1 MSERSSTS
9 SFKPPAS
16 RRLRAW
22 PTGLLGVVA
31 IIAGTHLAMRLI
43 WPEPF
48 ANEFLRRRAAEAIKT
63 VQPRIL
69 IAGDSRAQLGLDDH
83 RLGERLG
90 LRRGQVVNLSVP
102 SGDST
107 MFLAAYREFG
117 GRFAP
122 KPIVLFGVSFFS
134 VSDGASE
141 TIMDEL
147 LWSLPLQERAKI
159 VRPAEAIS
167 GVFLPE
173 KFLWLRLTAP
183 VRERFPTRIVK
194 YNPPIPAFMNM
205 RNSAAA
211 MLNPKNIKRIKEIW
225 FNRPN
230 IDGVRWAKFVRNMR
244 FLREEGVQLVVV
256 DQPVHPRFLREIANT
271 PVASIERRFHE
282 KLASLCA
289 ELSIPLLR
297 YEVADLGNADLDA
310 IFMDLTHF
318 NEAGAAVM
326 TDLVAADLSR
336 LIAAGQ
342 VRLPEPASPAHERL
356 DAVAQAGN

>member
-9 SFKPPAS
+9 SFEPPAN

-48 ANEFLRRRAAEAIKT
+48 ANEFLCRRAAEAIKT

-90 LRRGQVVNLSVP
+90 LRPGQVANISVP

-107 MFLAAYREFG
+107 MLLAAYREFG
-117 GRFAP
+117 HCFAP
-122 KPIVLFGVSFFS
+122 NPVVLFGVSFFS

-147 LWSLPLQERAKI
+147 LWSLPLRERAKI
-159 VRPAEAIS
+159 VRPAEAVAD
-167 GVFLPE
+167 VFLPE
-173 KFLWLRLTAP
+173 KFLWLRLMAP
-183 VRERFPTRIVK
+183 VRERFPTHVAK
-194 YNPPIPAFMNM
+194 YKPPIPAFVNV
-205 RNSAAA
+205 RNSPAV
-211 MLNPKNIKRIKEIW
+211 LNLRNIERVKEIW
-225 FNRPN
+225 FSRPN
-230 IDGVRWAKFVRNMR
+230 IDGVRWSKLVLDMR
-244 FLREEGVQLVVV
+244 TLRDEGIQLVIV
-256 DQPVHPRFLREIANT
+256 DQPYHPRLLREIANT
-271 PVASIERRFHE
+271 PAAPIERRFHE
-282 KLASLCA
+282 KLAGLCA
-289 ELSIPLLR
+289 ELRIPLLR
-297 YEVADLGNADLDA
+297 YEAADLGDVDLDA

-326 TDLVAADLSR
+326 TDLVAGDLSR

-342 VRLPEPASPAHERL
+342 VRLPEPASPTHRGL

>member
-1 MSERSSTS
+1 M
-9 SFKPPAS
+9 
-16 RRLRAW
+16 W
-22 PTGLLGVVA
+22 CV
-31 IIAGTHLAMRLI
+31 
-43 WPEPF
+43 WPEPV
-48 ANEFLRRRAAEAIKT
+48 ANESLRQLTTEAVKT
-63 VQPRIL
+63 DQPRIM

-83 RLGERLG
+83 RLSERLG

-102 SGDST
+102 CGDST

-122 KPIVLFGVSFFS
+122 KPIVLFGASFFS
-134 VSDGASE
+134 VNDGSSK

-147 LWSLPLQERAKI
+147 LWSLPLRERAKI
-159 VRPAEAIS
+159 VRPVEAIS
-167 GVFLPE
+167 DVFLPE

-183 VRERFPTRIVK
+183 VRERFPTRVAM

-211 MLNPKNIKRIKEIW
+211 MLNPKNIKKIKETW

-282 KLASLCA
+282 KLANLCA
-289 ELSIPLLR
+289 ELRVPLLH
-297 YEVADLGNADLDA
+297 YEIADLGNADLDA

-342 VRLPEPASPAHERL
+342 VRLLEPAGPAHERL
-356 DAVAQAGN
+356 DAVAQACR